1 MYHPVVTLKFRN
13 FTYFRERCIS
23 PPSVQQPLPHGTLMP
38 DLPPSDPRKRKLPLP
53 AFAAAAKAKAA
64 TTASSAK
71 TAPVAPAKSAA
82 SLAAAAASA
91 SAAIVSTAATAGASV
106 LPKKRVDPRLTH
118 RKLKIEARD
127 TLSTLYVIDIT
138 RNCYGF

>member
-1 MYHPVVTLKFRN
+1 MGGFYRADVSPCSNL
-13 FTYFRERCIS
+13 EIS
-23 PPSVQQPLPHGTLMP
+23 KLNLLSKTASFLIPQPLPHGTLMP

-71 TAPVAPAKSAA
+71 TATVAPAKSAA

-91 SAAIVSTAATAGASV
+91 SAAIVSTAATAAASV

-127 TLSTLYVIDIT
+127 TYSILYI
-138 RNCYGF
+138 